1 MEFQNWVP
9 GHDFATVARRW
20 DSGKE
25 VAMNLKGLVFLA
37 CCFFV
42 MVFTAESALGVP
54 GLINFQGM
62 LTDEAGTSL
71 DGTFNLY
78 FRIYDA
84 ATGGTQ
90 LWAEEQDGVLVING
104 VYNVQLGVNTGLSAD
119 IFTGDARYLQVEVYN
134 SDTGTWEVLSP
145 RLRLTSTA
153 FALRAGDAETL
164 GGHEAS
170 ELDQSSHL
178 TDTSNPHHVTAAQ
191 AGADPAGAA
200 ASVQANLDAHAADP
214 AAHHAR
220 YTDAE
225 AVAAVKA
232 SDGSGSGF
240 DADLLDGNDA
250 SAFGSAD
257 QQAKNTSNISDLQ
270 SQINALKAT
279 VAAQAAAIAALEAK
293 LEHMSANGTDVFFS
307 GVNVHIVNGTNSTGG
322 PVNGLGNLI
331 VGYNAS
337 RYNGNDR
344 SGSHNIVVGDHLNYS
359 SYGGLVV
366 GNYNTISGA
375 YASVTGGATNT
386 ASGFS
391 SSVSGGNNNEA
402 SEHYASVSGGYSN
415 EASASYTSV
424 SGGIFNTASGYYA
437 SVSGGFR
444 NTASGSSSSVSG
456 GGHNT
461 ASGGTSSVT
470 GGRNNVA
477 SGAYSFVAGGGGPN
491 DYDGNQAFGDYASV
505 LGGWR
510 NIAGDPATSDH
521 SIGQQSVVAGGTNNT
536 ASGSYASVSGGAN
549 NEASGS
555 SSSVSG
561 GTNNTASGSYS
572 SVSGGNNNDA
582 DGYAS
587 SVSGGFYNTAS
598 ESYSSVSGGYINAA
612 SGTYSS
618 ISGGYHNTAS
628 GDRSS
633 VSGGDNN
640 EASGAFSSVS
650 GGRNRSVSGSY
661 DWRAGSLFE
670 EN

>member
-1 MEFQNWVP
+1 MMEFQNWVP

-90 LWAEEQDGVLVING
+90 LWAEEQDGVLVTNG

-191 AGADPAGAA
+191 VGADPAGSA

-232 SDGSGSGF
+232 SDGPGSGL
-240 DADLLDGNDA
+240 DADLLDGNEA

-293 LEHMSANGTDVFFS
+293 LEHMSSNGTDVFFS

-331 VGYNAS
+331 VGYNES
-337 RYNGNDR
+337 RGSGDDR
-344 SGSHNIVVGDHLNYS
+344 TGSHNIVVGDRLNYS

-375 YASVTGGATNT
+375 YASVSGGASNT

-415 EASASYTSV
+415 EASAYYT
-424 SGGIFNTASGYYA
+424 

-477 SGAYSFVAGGGGPN
+477 SGAYSFVAGGGGLN

-521 SIGQQSVVAGGTNNT
+521 SIGQQSVVA
-536 ASGSYASVSGGAN
+536 
-549 NEASGS
+549 
-555 SSSVSG
+555 G